1 VGVARFDNSPW
12 GACLP
17 KSVNGL
23 PKPACV
29 PSECTPYTRG
39 APNWVPLTVT
49 ATSVPRH
56 VRNIPLLYR
65 YNSRGVG
72 NRRAGER
79 RREFVSL
86 KLSLSLSLST
96 LSLSLSLARSL
107 HRSIAHFIARSLA
120 SRSLSLLLQVG
131 GGHATFQ
138 IQPNSDESDVS
149 VQVLGPELPT
159 TPASDLVDIVGNAL
173 EDSNVL

>member
-1 VGVARFDNSPW
+1 VQPSVRATVVELGIGGRANGGVS
-12 GACLP
+12 
-17 KSVNGL
+17 S
-23 PKPACV
+23 
-29 PSECTPYTRG
+29 
-39 APNWVPLTVT
+39 
-49 ATSVPRH
+49 
-56 VRNIPLLYR
+56 
-65 YNSRGVG
+65 
-72 NRRAGER
+72 
-79 RREFVSL
+79 SL
-86 KLSLSLSLST
+86 SNSLSLFLSP